1 MPNTIQSTW
10 VKETEVISKRIAAAH
25 KFTLDQLKAVE
36 ENQAFFQR
44 VREMGQENEEYFSM
58 PNRNISQIVTGVEES
73 KSSLDDYIASN
84 FEPYK
89 PIQVIRDDGSDLIED
104 LTSLLKY
111 LRLRYENFQEL
122 LGLYNN
128 QNIPFH
134 PTEQDEIN
142 FQNKLKLMDRELNG
156 IANVTD
162 DFKHL
167 NMNFSGH
174 IPFMTRYD
182 NNADGVIPYARNR
195 EMVNS
200 ELRDNQLAVRR
211 NEYKLIA
218 AITLGV
224 IAVAIAG
231 PPIGAI
237 MLAGIVDAVSI
248 LGFIIMMGFIELGIT
263 VAAKKLFN
271 VIWPTDKVR
280 NHNYSQEKMFQPP
293 KHDFK
298 SSLGNVFQKLGLHN
312 WDHSLVVHSALQSQA
327 KPDTVPTDTH
337 SNTNTPPQ
345 SPRFRM

>member
-237 MLAGIVDAVSI
+237 MLAG
-248 LGFIIMMGFIELGIT
+248 
-263 VAAKKLFN
+263 N
-271 VIWPTDKVR
+271 
-280 NHNYSQEKMFQPP
+280 
-293 KHDFK
+293 
-298 SSLGNVFQKLGLHN
+298 
-312 WDHSLVVHSALQSQA
+312 
-327 KPDTVPTDTH
+327 
-337 SNTNTPPQ
+337 
-345 SPRFRM
+345 